1 MACGGVC
8 VLDPRAD
15 CGTGLL
21 CDFFLSSNASHLENE
36 KCLRTASLCYGFNQV
51 STGLARS
58 LARVAV
64 ANRTGLGEVRT
75 LGTRTSSCSLVG
87 ESDSQER
94 ETSSRARKIKQKHK
108 SNFGAHA
115 PYTGLA
121 SRTHCSLVFSLT
133 ERRSY
138 HAFLGGEA
146 TASSSSLC
154 DFWSHAEMST
164 RCGWLSVSH
173 G

>member
-36 KCLRTASLCYGFNQV
+36 KCLRTACRCSLLRGFNQV

-94 ETSSRARKIKQKHK
+94 ETSSREEK
-108 SNFGAHA
+108 SNRNTNRISGTHA

-121 SRTHCSLVFSLT
+121 SRTHWSSHSLSDDRIT
-133 ERRSY
+133 PSWAARRL
-138 HAFLGGEA
+138 HPRPHCA
-146 TASSSSLC
+146 TSGA
-154 DFWSHAEMST
+154 MP
-164 RCGWLSVSH
+164 RCRRGAAGSR
-173 G
+173 